1 MSAIEEILGQ
11 VAERQSEKP
20 RNKREQNRQEARQ
33 RLVDAWRELYVTRG
47 GAQTPIGELA
57 KKADVSVGTF
67 YALFSGRDELTKE
80 TGIDCV
86 RQMIDGIQ
94 ERMGF
99 KFSEN
104 AEVRVRAA
112 MALVVDLSER
122 YPREMLF
129 LHRLLGDNTPEGK
142 ALENIWYEFWD
153 TYTQDRLGAEYE
165 RAGTE
170 IPFDPRVASWA
181 SRGMVANVI
190 QRWLTDPDPIP
201 RDVLVDSLTHLLAS
215 GMSPG

>member
-11 VAERQSEKP
+11 VAERRSRKP

-33 RLVDAWRELYVTRG
+33 RLVDAWRELYVSG
-47 GAQTPIGELA
+47 EALHTPIGELA
-57 KKADVSVGTF
+57 KKAEVSVGTF
-67 YALFSGRDELTKE
+67 YALFSDRDELTKE
-80 TGIDCV
+80 TGINCV

-94 ERMGF
+94 DRLGF

-104 AEVRVRAA
+104 TEERVGAA
-112 MALVVDLSER
+112 MALVVDLAER

-129 LHRLLGDNTPEGK
+129 LQRLSGANTPEGK
-142 ALENIWYEFWD
+142 AFENIWYEFWD

-201 RDVLVDSLTHLLAS
+201 RDVLVHSLTHLLCSALA
-215 GMSPG
+215 PD